1 MAIDRRSVLLGTL
14 TAVAAQPWASR
25 IAAAVEQSRPVYAA
39 AAKTAD
45 GQYAIVLLDGEGRPL
60 RQVALSDRGHDI
72 AVDRPGGRA
81 VAFARRPGTF
91 AVAFDTGNDAPPQ
104 IIAAIEGRHFFGH
117 GAFSADGRLLYASE
131 NEIATGEGVIGIYD
145 TARGFRRIGEHRSFG
160 MGPHEIILM
169 GDGVTLAVANGG
181 IDTTPEAGREN
192 LNVETMQASLA
203 FINAKTGDLIARHDL
218 SGGLQRLSI
227 RHLATDNG
235 GNVWFGGQW
244 QGDAAET
251 PELVGFAACDKP
263 LRMMAPAAPL
273 GLALKGY
280 IGSMAA
286 SAGGDIIAASAPK
299 AGRAIYLDASSGRF
313 IGETAVKDVCG
324 IAAGAGSGFALTS
337 GFGTF
342 RIERPAEAVLSS
354 RDLDGIAFD
363 NHLRRLG

>member
-14 TAVAAQPWASR
+14 TAVAAQPWDSR
-25 IAAAVEQSRPVYAA
+25 MAAAVEPARPSYAA

-45 GQYAIVLLDGEGRPL
+45 GRYAIVLLDADGRLL
-60 RQVALSDRGHDI
+60 RQIALSDRGHDI

-91 AVAFDTGNDAPPQ
+91 AVAFDTGNNAPPQ
-104 IIAAIEGRHFFGH
+104 IITAIDGRHFFGH
-117 GAFSADGRLLYASE
+117 GAFSAGGQLLYASE
-131 NEIATGEGVIGIYD
+131 NDIATGEGVIGIYD
-145 TARGFRRIGEHRSFG
+145 AARGFKRIGEHRSFG
-160 MGPHEIILM
+160 TGPHEIILM

-181 IDTTPEAGREN
+181 IDTTPQAGRES
-192 LNVETMQASLA
+192 LNIETMHACLV
-203 FINAKTGDLIARHDL
+203 FINSRTGDLVARHDVP
-218 SGGLQRLSI
+218 GGLQRLSI
-227 RHLATDNG
+227 RHLASDNG

-244 QGDAAET
+244 QGDVAET
-251 PELVGFAACDKP
+251 PELVGVAAIDRP
-263 LRMMAPAAPL
+263 LRMIAPAAPL
-273 GLALKGY
+273 GLSLKGY

-286 SAGGDIIAASAPK
+286 SAGGSIIAASAPK
-299 AGRAIYLDASSGRF
+299 AGRAIYLDASSGRL

-324 IAAGAGSGFALTS
+324 IADGAGSLFALTS